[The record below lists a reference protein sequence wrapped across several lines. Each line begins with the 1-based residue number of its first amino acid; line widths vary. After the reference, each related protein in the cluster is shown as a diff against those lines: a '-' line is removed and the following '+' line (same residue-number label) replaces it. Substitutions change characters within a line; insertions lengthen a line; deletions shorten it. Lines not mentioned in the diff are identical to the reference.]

1 MRTLAAV
8 ALVAGLVT
16 TTIGPGS
23 AIAAP
28 PEQNY
33 TTVVRGDT
41 YTEFFA
47 DDICGPRAAY
57 VTFTFR
63 PTVFHLT
70 QRRDGSLIF
79 TGTDG
84 GTYHVDFVD
93 PSLKDLDGQFR
104 STVSEVVT
112 RNGNE
117 IVTWTLHDFTG
128 GIKVWNRFHGTFAN
142 GEVKVEREV
151 TKVTGC
157 P

>member
-1 MRTLAAV
+1 MKASAAV
-8 ALVAGLVT
+8 GLVAGLIT
-16 TTIGPGS
+16 TAIGAGA

-28 PEQNY
+28 PEQNF
-33 TTVVRGDT
+33 TTVVRGTT
-41 YTEFFA
+41 YTQFFP

-70 QRRDGSLIF
+70 QRQDGSLVF

-84 GTYHVDFVD
+84 GTYHSDFVD
-93 PSLKDLDGQFR
+93 PTLKDLDGQFR
-104 STVSEVVT
+104 STVNEVVT
-112 RNGNE
+112 RSGNE
-117 IVTWTLHDFTG
+117 IVTFSLHDFMD